1 MGWMVEVAGD
11 VLVRAKLED
20 EGISLG
26 TKGGEAGV
34 ELGEIGGGRGDNN
47 AGKAF
52 AVQFGLFLAISH
64 GESGRSGGAMAVEEV
79 GCSVGDRGVA

>member
-1 MGWMVEVAGD
+1 MDTSGLAVA
-11 VLVRAKLED
+11 LE
-20 EGISLG
+20 SG
-26 TKGGEAGV
+26 TNRV